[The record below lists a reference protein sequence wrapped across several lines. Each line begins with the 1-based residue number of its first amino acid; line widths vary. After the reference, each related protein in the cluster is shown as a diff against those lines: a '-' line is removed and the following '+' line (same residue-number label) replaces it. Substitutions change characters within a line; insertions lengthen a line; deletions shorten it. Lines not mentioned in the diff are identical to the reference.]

1 MWRYDLPMSLS
12 SEAPVGAPAES
23 LGRLFLRFLRFGFLA
38 WGGPVA
44 QIGLLQSELVDRER
58 WVSRERF
65 RHVLALFQALPGPEA
80 HELCVYF
87 GMLARGRV
95 GAVVAGLGFMLPGF
109 LLMLALS
116 WVYVRFGIDLPY
128 FQAIFL
134 AVQAAVVALIVR
146 AVFRIGSHTLVDPW
160 SWGIATLAALASA
173 LAVPFVW
180 PLLGGALLTAVVRA
194 RGPRAGAGVAAVLI
208 LCVASWAGF
217 VLRPAPSAAASTTTP
232 APAAASLGTLAW
244 SGLRA
249 GSLTFGGA
257 YTAIPFLQE
266 DAVVRGAWM
275 TREQFLDGVALSGT
289 LPAPLIIFATFVG
302 FLGGGVLGALVITA
316 TVFAPSF
323 GFTLIGHETL
333 ERLLHRPW
341 LRSWLDGVTAAVVGL
356 IAATA
361 LGLLF
366 SVVRQP
372 ISVVIFGG
380 ALLALFRFRSG
391 LVVPA
396 VIVAAGFVGWLLA
409 S

>member
-1 MWRYDLPMSLS
+1 MPLDD
-12 SEAPVGAPAES
+12 ETAVGAPAEP
-23 LGRLFLRFLRFGFLA
+23 LGRLFLRFLRFGCLA

-44 QIGLLQSELVDRER
+44 QIGMLQSELVDRER

-116 WVYVRFGIDLPY
+116 WVYVRFGIGLPN
-128 FQAIFL
+128 FQATFL

-160 SWGIATLAALASA
+160 SWGIAALAALASA
-173 LAVPFVW
+173 VGIPFAG
-180 PLLGGALLTAVVRA
+180 PLLGGALLFSVVRA
-194 RGPRAGAGVAAVLI
+194 RGPRAGVVLAAALTLGVAA
-208 LCVASWAGF
+208 WAWL
-217 VLRPAPSAAASTTTP
+217 VPLAASS
-232 APAAASLGTLAW
+232 APPSTVSPVLAEASLGTLAW

-275 TREQFLDGVALSGT
+275 SREQFLDGVALSGT

-316 TVFAPSF
+316 TIFAPSF

-341 LRSWLDGVTAAVVGL
+341 LRSLLDGVTAAVVGL

-361 LGLLF
+361 LGLLGTL
-366 SVVRQP
+366 VDQP
-372 ISVVIFGG
+372 TSIVIFGG
-380 ALLALFRFRSG
+380 ALLVLFRFKSG
-391 LVVPA
+391 LAVPA
-396 VIVAAGFVGWLLA
+396 VIVVSGLLGWLLA
-409 S
+409 R